1 MKPGKTGLNRIY
13 HATRYSFLGLRS
25 AWNVEAAFRQEVVLF
40 LILTPCLFLIPLE
53 LAEKLLMFISLIG
66 LLIVELLN
74 SAIEAVVDRISLA
87 HHELSG
93 RAKDIASAS
102 VFLAIVQFIV
112 IWSAVLWPW

>member
-25 AWNVEAAFRQEVVLF
+25 AWNVEAAFRQEVV
-40 LILTPCLFLIPLE
+40 LFLIPLE